1 MAPTTTTHITEI
13 LLTLSESGVDFIVCG
28 GVALVLQG
36 VERLTMDIDLSVD
49 LEENNLRKFLGAMRR
64 LKLKPRAP
72 VPAESLLD
80 AETRKMYVEEKHAL
94 VFTFH
99 DPDNPFRQV
108 DLCIAEP
115 LSFSSLNDCA
125 MVMNIENHSIKVLS
139 RSKLLELKEQINPPR
154 DKDLFDMQILRKLL
168 KDEGGSA

>member
-1 MAPTTTTHITEI
+1 LATNSTTHITEI
-13 LLTLSESGVDFIVCG
+13 LIALSESGVDFIVCG

-49 LEENNLRKFLGAMRR
+49 MEEGNLKKFLAAMHR

-72 VPAESLLD
+72 VPAEAVLD
-80 AETRKMYVEEKHAL
+80 AETRKMFVEEKHAL

-108 DLCIAEP
+108 DLCITDP
-115 LSFSSLNDCA
+115 LSFNTLKNDA
-125 MVMNIENHSIKVLS
+125 EVITIENQAIKVLTC
-139 RSKLLELKEQINPPR
+139 SKLLELKEAIRPPR
-154 DKDLFDMQILRKLL
+154 DKDLFDIQMLRKILQDTVSQ
-168 KDEGGSA
+168 K